1 MLNVSKEQVSENP
14 YPHIIKE
21 GILPQS
27 LYDALK
33 KDFPSQDIFNSQKDN
48 FGLQG
53 SRTGSGTD
61 IYRGDPAFDLLTQGS
76 EAWRE
81 FTNYINSKDFM
92 NDTLSTFGDYWKLK
106 GCRVDPK
113 LAVFNDYVEPRE
125 VMTVD
130 ETLTDKL
137 SKLSKG
143 VLGKSFGE
151 KNVNELFTRFDIHM
165 GKEAYAKAVHCD
177 RPNRL
182 ISLIIYFC
190 DAEDIGL
197 AGGDLGIHKHKKDKK
212 ISQYERHPRPDDT
225 ELVAELR
232 PKDNL
237 GVFFMCTNNSYHS
250 VTEITAAEKPRNF
263 LYLNISSMAHDI
275 W

>member
-1 MLNVSKEQVSENP
+1 MLNISQDQVVTNP
-14 YPHIIKE
+14 YPHIIKDR
-21 GILPQS
+21 ILPQD
-27 LYDALK
+27 LYEALK
-33 KDFPSQDIFNSQKDN
+33 RDFPSQEIFDSQKDN
-48 FGLQG
+48 YGLRG

-61 IYRGDPAFDLLTQGS
+61 IYRGDPAFDVLTGRS

-92 NDTLSTFGDYWKLK
+92 QDTLSVFGDNWALT
-106 GCRVDPK
+106 GCRIDPT

-125 VMTVD
+125 TMTND
-130 ETLTDKL
+130 ETITDKL
-137 SKLSKG
+137 SKLGKG
-143 VLGKSFGE
+143 VFGKSIGE

-190 DAEDIGL
+190 DADEIGL
-197 AGGDLGIHKHKKDKK
+197 VGGDLGIHKHRKDKK
-212 ISQYERHPRPDDT
+212 FSQYERHPKLEDT
-225 ELVAELR
+225 EQVAKLR

-250 VTEITAAEKPRNF
+250 VTEITSASKPRNF